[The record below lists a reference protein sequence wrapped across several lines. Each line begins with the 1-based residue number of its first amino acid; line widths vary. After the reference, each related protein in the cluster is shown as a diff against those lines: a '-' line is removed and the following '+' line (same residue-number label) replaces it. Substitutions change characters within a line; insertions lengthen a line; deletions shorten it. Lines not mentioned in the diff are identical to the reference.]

1 MAQHRSVTVIGII
14 LLLWNLM
21 GIFAFVMQ
29 YSMDLDV
36 LAQTDP
42 LTARV
47 FATMPG
53 WLWVVYAIAVGAG
66 TIGAILLLARKA
78 LAVALFLLSL
88 LCVLVQ
94 FGYTFLGTD
103 LIAIKGFLVAT
114 AFPAFIILMAV
125 VQLLYAR
132 HLIGK
137 SILR

>member
-42 LTARV
+42 LTAQV
-47 FATMPG
+47 FAAMPG

-78 LAVALFLLSL
+78 LAAALFLLSL

-114 AFPAFIILMAV
+114 AFPAFIILMAI

>member
-21 GIFAFVMQ
+21 GILAFTMQ

-42 LTARV
+42 LTAHA

-66 TIGAILLLARKA
+66 TIGALLLLARRA
-78 LAVALFLLSL
+78 LAGALFLLSL

-103 LIAIKGFLVAT
+103 LIAIKGFVVAT
-114 AFPAFIILMAV
+114 AFPAFVILMAIL
-125 VQLLYAR
+125 QLLYAR

>member
-21 GIFAFVMQ
+21 GILAFTMQ

-42 LTARV
+42 LTAQA

-66 TIGAILLLARKA
+66 TIGALLLLARRA
-78 LAVALFLLSL
+78 LAAVLFLLSL

-103 LIAIKGFLVAT
+103 LIAIKGFVIAT
-114 AFPAFIILMAV
+114 AFPAFVILMAI
-125 VQLLYAR
+125 VQLLYTR